1 MDIHF
6 SQWENLITIIN
17 TNNLIYQMGQSSFTD
32 FLRKRFIRGAG
43 KFFRVACIS
52 ILGTIAIDYHAEAE
66 NAYKFSNEQISLD
79 NGNYYVGEIVN
90 DKMHGKGKIYKN
102 KKIMYVLLQTLT
114 DTLRLISLQTHY
126 S

>member
-1 MDIHF
+1 
-6 SQWENLITIIN
+6 
-17 TNNLIYQMGQSSFTD
+17 MGQSSFTD

-79 NGNYYVGEIVN
+79 NGNYYLREATNVAGEQIAASQ
-90 DKMHGKGKIYKN
+90 KKTIKGT
-102 KKIMYVLLQTLT
+102 V
-114 DTLRLISLQTHY
+114 RH
-126 S
+126 